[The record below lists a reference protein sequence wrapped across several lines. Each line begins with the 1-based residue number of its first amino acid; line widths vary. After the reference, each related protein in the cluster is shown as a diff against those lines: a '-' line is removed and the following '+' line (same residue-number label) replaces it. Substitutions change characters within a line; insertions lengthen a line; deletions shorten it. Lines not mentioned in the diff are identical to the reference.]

1 MVRTCQKLSN
11 VSVPVS
17 RYIYFKSHYILTFE
31 KLRTMS
37 GMRSFEASQMECWS
51 ARLSA
56 MRRAALHK

>member
-1 MVRTCQKLSN
+1 MVRTCQLLSN
-11 VSVPVS
+11 VSAPV
-17 RYIYFKSHYILTFE
+17 YLFYKATIYWTLE